1 MRGICGLAFVMT
13 IEDLIQTQSKW
24 NKGLPSVRKVGA
36 LTTIIQSIEAV
47 FRAAGSGSG
56 GAYVW
61 FEHQSLSME
70 NLANI
75 SRRKFFDSRLEVLM
89 RHVAYPS
96 AEILGKPLLIES

>member
-1 MRGICGLAFVMT
+1 M
-13 IEDLIQTQSKW
+13 S
-24 NKGLPSVRKVGA
+24 A

-56 GAYVW
+56 GAYAW
-61 FEHQSLSME
+61 FGHESLSME

-75 SRRKFFDSRLEVLM
+75 SKRKSFDRRLELLM
-89 RHVAYPS
+89 RHVVYPS